1 MKKLIIAGGSGFLG
15 NAIVAQFKSQFEDIV
30 ILSRTKTE
38 NTDTVRYVVWDAK
51 TLGDWQQELDGCD
64 VLINMAGR
72 SVDCRYTD
80 KNKNLIMN
88 SRVDSATMLNHAVAH
103 AKHPPKV
110 WLNSSTAT
118 IYRHSMDME
127 MGEENGEIGTG
138 FSVSVAKAWEDAF
151 FSGTTPNTRKVAL
164 RTSIVL
170 GGTGGA
176 LIPIKT
182 LAKLGMGGKQGN
194 GEQKF
199 SWIHVDDFV
208 RSIDFIIQNENL
220 RGAVNIVAPKPTDN
234 ATLMKEVRNAVG
246 IGFGLPSPKW
256 LLEIGA
262 ILIRTETE
270 LILKSR
276 NVVPTKLLE
285 NGFTFKHPM
294 LADALKV
301 SI

>member
-1 MKKLIIAGGSGFLG
+1 MYIIVIELLKPDVIIKVNGY
-15 NAIVAQFKSQFEDIV
+15 I
-30 ILSRTKTE
+30 ILSRNKTE
-38 NTDTVRYVVWDAK
+38 NTDTVRYVSWDAK
-51 TLGDWQQELDGCD
+51 TLDDWQQELDGCD
-64 VLINMAGR
+64 VLINIAGR

-80 KNKNLIMN
+80 KNKNIIMN
-88 SRVDSATMLNHAVAH
+88 SRVDSTTILNHAVAH
-103 AKHPPKV
+103 AKNPPKV

-138 FSVSVAKAWEDAF
+138 FSVSVAKAWEATF
-151 FSGTTPNTRKVAL
+151 FSGTTPSTRKVAL

-170 GGTGGA
+170 GSTGGA
-176 LIPIKT
+176 LTPIKT

-194 GEQKF
+194 GLQKF

-208 RSIDFIIQNENL
+208 CSIDFIIENE
-220 RGAVNIVAPKPTDN
+220 GITGPVNIVAPKPTDN
-234 ATLMKEVRNAVG
+234 NKLMQEVRKAGG
-246 IGFGLPSPKW
+246 IEFGLPSPKW

-276 NVVPTKLLE
+276 NVVPKKLLAA
-285 NGFTFKHPM
+285 GFTFRYPTLKE
-294 LADALKV
+294 ALDEA
-301 SI
+301 IR

>member
-1 MKKLIIAGGSGFLG
+1 M
-15 NAIVAQFKSQFEDIV
+15 
-30 ILSRTKTE
+30 
-38 NTDTVRYVVWDAK
+38 VRYVTWDAK
-51 TLGDWQQELDGCD
+51 TLGDWQRELDGCD

-80 KNKNLIMN
+80 KNKNRIMN
-88 SRVDSATMLNHAVAH
+88 SRVDSTTILNHAVAH
-103 AKHPPKV
+103 AKNPPKV

-118 IYRHSMDME
+118 IYRHSLDME

-138 FSVSVAKAWEDAF
+138 FSVSVAKAWEEAF
-151 FSGTTPNTRKVAL
+151 FSGVTPTTRKVAL
-164 RTSIVL
+164 RTSIVW
-170 GGTGGA
+170 GSKGGA
-176 LIPIKT
+176 LTPIKT
-182 LAKLGMGGKQGN
+182 LAKLGMGGKQGD

-208 RSIDFIIQNENL
+208 RSLDYIIKNKEL
-220 RGAVNIVAPKPTDN
+220 SGPINIVAPKPTN
-234 ATLMKEVRNAVG
+234 NTKLMQEVRKAVG

-276 NVVPTKLLE
+276 NVVTKKLLDA
-285 NGFTFKHPM
+285 GFTFRYPTQKE
-294 LADALKV
+294 ALDEA
-301 SI
+301 IR